1 MGPNDVG
8 APYIIMEYIHG
19 TVASELPRQIDAP
32 YYQYGTPEQDEKF
45 RRRMAAI
52 QVEMASL
59 TFDQIGSLY
68 QDPETKAFYI
78 GPECETGQGPWNS
91 SIEYYRDVANQKL
104 ERAIRSAPFEVQDDY
119 SFALPVLFER
129 LIELYAEE
137 GSVRGPFGLAHQDFG
152 AHNILVNEDFEVLAV
167 IDLDSLLAAPVEI
180 QAQFPCS
187 PGFVREAPFHVETR
201 PLAIETIAQARPKLE
216 EYKRMVQECE
226 GRTRNAL
233 DPQIRLGDLMLSD
246 ISAIVL
252 GLTRYDGHQAWVN
265 QKWMLSFSRLLRRK
279 IAARIG

>member
-1 MGPNDVG
+1 M
-8 APYIIMEYIHG
+8 
-19 TVASELPRQIDAP
+19 
-32 YYQYGTPEQDEKF
+32 
-45 RRRMAAI
+45 
-52 QVEMASL
+52 
-59 TFDQIGSLY
+59 
-68 QDPETKAFYI
+68 
-78 GPECETGQGPWNS
+78 
-91 SIEYYRDVANQKL
+91 
-104 ERAIRSAPFEVQDDY
+104 
-119 SFALPVLFER
+119 
-129 LIELYAEE
+129 
-137 GSVRGPFGLAHQDFG
+137 
-152 AHNILVNEDFEVLAV
+152 
-167 IDLDSLLAAPVEI
+167 
-180 QAQFPCS
+180 
-187 PGFVREAPFHVETR
+187 REAPFHVETR